1 MVRCGKPALPSTRLS
16 SSLPATTLIIR
27 PGGIG
32 DCILSLPAI
41 EFLSAQSDSSE
52 VWVPSPIVP
61 LIRFTN
67 ARAISSTGID
77 LLGLPGIQ
85 PPPALMEMLKSF
97 DSIVSWYGAN
107 RPDFRGM
114 IASLGLPFTFLDALP
129 QAGAKIHA
137 ADFFLKQA
145 GGSGHSVPKIAC
157 DGVASADF
165 AVIHPFSGSS
175 RKNWPLPR
183 FRELAAQL
191 PIPVRWCAGPEETL
205 ENAVRFENLYEL
217 ACWLASARLYMGNDS
232 GITHLAAAVGVPV
245 VAIFGPTDPAV
256 WSPRSGRVSI
266 VSGILDS
273 IPPAQ
278 VLAVARR
285 WLSNGS

>member
-97 DSIVSWYGAN
+97 DSIVSWYGTN
-107 RPDFRGM
+107 RPEFR
-114 IASLGLPFTFLDALP
+114 AVVDGLPFEFLEALP
-129 QAGAKIHA
+129 PDGCEMHA
-137 ADFFLKQA
+137 ADFFAAQVGLKSPALPHIDCPRQ
-145 GGSGHSVPKIAC
+145 
-157 DGVASADF
+157 DGAF
-165 AVIHPFSGSS
+165 AVIHPFSGST
-175 RKNWPLPR
+175 RKCWPLAR
-183 FRELAAQL
+183 YKELAKRLQM
-191 PIPVRWCAGPEETL
+191 PVRWCTGPEEPL
-205 ENAVRFENLYEL
+205 AGAVRIDDLYEL
-217 ACWLASARLYMGNDS
+217 ACWLATARVYIGNDS
-232 GITHLAAAVGVPV
+232 GITHLAAAVGTPV
-245 VAIFGPTDPAV
+245 VALFGPTDPRIWAPRGPNFCVIARPSLEDIGVEQVATAV
-256 WSPRSGRVSI
+256 LRY
-266 VSGILDS
+266 DS
-273 IPPAQ
+273 RFTP
-278 VLAVARR
+278 
-285 WLSNGS
+285 